1 MHMLSLLIGWS
12 SFVMSNKLHNGVYAL
27 WANRVSTK
35 KSIGTYPFQLVYRT
49 DVVFPSSLGLLVM
62 KYIQEEDNEPNPKE
76 NKSTY

>member
-35 KSIGTYPFQLVYRT
+35 KSIGISPFQLVYGI
-49 DVVFPSSLGLLVM
+49 DEVFTTSLGMPVM
-62 KYIQEEDNEPNPKE
+62 KYIQEQDGEPNP
-76 NKSTY
+76 T